1 MEFHFTVPE
10 LKALNKALERDLKTV
25 IPNGE
30 NELEIEEL
38 TALKIRF
45 ERRLKEHEE
54 KTKAFKE

>member
-30 NELEIEEL
+30 NELEIEEI

-45 ERRLKEHEE
+45 ERRLKEYEE
-54 KTKAFKE
+54 QTKAFKE

>member
-1 MEFHFTVPE
+1 MEFHLTVPE

-30 NELEIEEL
+30 NELEIEEI

-45 ERRLKEHEE
+45 ERRLKEYEE
-54 KTKAFKE
+54 QHKAFKE

>member
-10 LKALNKALERDLKTV
+10 LKALNNALERDLKTV

-30 NELEIEEL
+30 NELEIEEI

-45 ERRLKEHEE
+45 ERRLKEYEE
-54 KTKAFKE
+54 QQKAFKE

>member
-30 NELEIEEL
+30 NELEIEEI

-45 ERRLKEHEE
+45 ERRLKEYEE
-54 KTKAFKE
+54 QHKAFKE